1 MRSFLSKHQYLVIW
15 ISGLV
20 IIGALTVLVIQL
32 NGSFLPTI
40 SSLSQPIPAPPAGMP
55 APIPAPSVTLTI
67 QKIGKQNSLM
77 IQWQNLPNG
86 TTKLY
91 IFRGKGT
98 STSTWA
104 LWKTLTL
111 GQGQLTDGNTQF
123 NLAPGDLGYE
133 YYVQAVSGGGGGQNS
148 TSSEVLWESGA
159 GVPGPSDNGNGGG
172 NGNSG
177 NNNGGGNTSS
187 TQGSQSGNTSSS
199 ENGAGNGNGNGG
211 NGNSGGGGNGS
222 GTSGNPYYNPQIQ
235 VTGYGTAN
243 GDFWAQ
249 HVNQSIE
256 IGWQN
261 LPPDTDTI
269 IVTRSQSENGPWN
282 QILAQQNPSLS
293 GSYSLQ
299 LVDGTLNEPY
309 YYEMIAQDGTTIL
322 GTYGPVYL
330 PPANQ

>member
-177 NNNGGGNTSS
+177 
-187 TQGSQSGNTSSS
+187 
-199 ENGAGNGNGNGG
+199 
-211 NGNSGGGGNGS
+211 GGGNGS